1 MASDFPF
8 AGYSNIILHF
18 SSLSLFSWFFFYSG
32 ECKCPIALE

>member
-18 SSLSLFSWFFFYSG
+18 SSLSLFSWFFFIRESVS
-32 ECKCPIALE
+32 AL